1 MSSLVHASEVAFQM
15 GKDHLLLPSGVDNTS
30 DVLLWRSERAKLL
43 HNNTLVATWGL
54 MMRSS
59 PGRKRLFGIYAVM
72 GWSCLISGIFVGA
85 NAQEPWSKAAC
96 ASTELAAATKTG
108 AAGGA
113 SSSDEMGKRR
123 PLYRLHQS
131 DVLEVSFTFSPEFDQ
146 TVSVQPDGFIS
157 LKGLDDL
164 YVTGMTLGEL
174 REKVCLAYLGML
186 HEPEVT
192 VTLKDFEK
200 PYFVASGQVV
210 HPGKYELRGDATVTE
225 ALAIAGGFTEAAK
238 HSEVVLFRRIPDER
252 VEARLLNVKKMLNA
266 RDLTEDV
273 HLRPGDMLF
282 VPQNRISKIRKY
294 LPVSTMSMYVS
305 PTQF

>member
-1 MSSLVHASEVAFQM
+1 
-15 GKDHLLLPSGVDNTS
+15 
-30 DVLLWRSERAKLL
+30 
-43 HNNTLVATWGL
+43 

-59 PGRKRLFGIYAVM
+59 SARKLSFMIYAVM
-72 GWSCLISGIFVGA
+72 AGTCVISGVSVVGTA
-85 NAQEPWSKAAC
+85 EEPWSKVAC
-96 ASTELAAATKTG
+96 ASTEPAATTKAGT
-108 AAGGA
+108 AGGA

-146 TVSVQPDGFIS
+146 TVSVQPDGFIT

-164 YVTGMTLGEL
+164 YVAGMTLGEL
-174 REKVCLAYLGML
+174 REKVCLAYRGVL

-238 HSEVVLFRRIPDER
+238 HSEVVLFRRISDER
-252 VEARLLNVKKMLNA
+252 VQTRLLNVKKMLNA
-266 RDLTEDV
+266 RNLTEDV
-273 HLRPGDMLF
+273 RLRAGDMLF
-282 VPQNRISKIRKY
+282 VPQNRISKIRRY